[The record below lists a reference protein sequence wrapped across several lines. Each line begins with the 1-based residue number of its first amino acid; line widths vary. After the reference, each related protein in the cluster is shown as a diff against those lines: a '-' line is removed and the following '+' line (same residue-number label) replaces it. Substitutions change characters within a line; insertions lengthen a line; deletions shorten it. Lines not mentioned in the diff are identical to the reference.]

1 MPLGE
6 DPDRFGAAP
15 QSMLAR
21 KQLRP
26 LFRAAQTNRSPN
38 FALIF
43 AAAYVALSLA
53 AYAWTTA
60 TGGLALLWLCNGM
73 LAGAL
78 LLLPTRCGIALC
90 VIGVATDFGCAVAL
104 GHTPVRQAVV
114 IATLDCFEAV
124 AAASLTRR
132 FGGAALDTT
141 RTRRLFAIITRA
153 IAPATLA
160 AGTVGATLS
169 VFTIGAPFGETW
181 IAWAVGD
188 FLGMSIALP
197 ATLLLVRFQR
207 FGASPV
213 RAPRLQSLLIGGP
226 CLITFICFAQ
236 SDVHGLIMLVP
247 MAMLFETFFASPVI
261 VAITV
266 ILVAFISY
274 GLTIAGYGPI
284 AEDEPSNMGR
294 RILTLELARSTVALS
309 AWFATAMVAE
319 RDRARRTMERAVSFA
334 QAARRKAAE
343 NTRAKSD
350 FLANMSHEIRTPL
363 NGVIALT
370 GVLARSS
377 LTRHQAEIV
386 DLIRG
391 SGETLQSLIGDILD
405 TAKIEAGKV
414 ELESRAIDLEAE
426 VRAAALPLQARA
438 EEKGLEFTIEV
449 SETTKGRYVTDAVR
463 IRQIVA
469 NLASN
474 AVKFTEK
481 GQVRIIVDS
490 RPGASPDAAEQT
502 LLEVHDTGIGFDR
515 ATEQRLFQRFVQ
527 ADSSVTRT
535 YGGAGLGLGIVKSL
549 TALLGGE
556 ISVDSTPGVGS
567 VFKVILPLARAEPEA
582 LAPAVL
588 DPAEELGASGSM
600 RILVAEDN
608 PTNQRVASLILEPFG
623 AELYFADNGL
633 EAVDLFTTG
642 SFDLV
647 LMDMQMPQMDGLT
660 ATRRIREL
668 EQAAGRARTPIA
680 MLSANAM
687 EQHKRLAVLAGCDG
701 HIAKPVTPTSLIAG
715 LNQAINAARTP
726 RLCESNCDTHDE
738 IRA

>member
-1 MPLGE
+1 MPQGYAAARLG
-6 DPDRFGAAP
+6 PASQTVPTRTN
-15 QSMLAR
+15 SHS
-21 KQLRP
+21 
-26 LFRAAQTNRSPN
+26 LFRPAQTIRSPKL
-38 FALIF
+38 AAAF
-43 AAAYVALSLA
+43 AAAYVALSLV

-78 LLLPTRCGIALC
+78 LLLPPRCGIALC
-90 VIGVATDFGCAVAL
+90 VIGVVTDFSCAVAL
-104 GHTPVRQAVV
+104 GHTPVRQAAL

-141 RTRRLFAIITRA
+141 RMRRLVAIVTRA
-153 IAPATLA
+153 VAPATLM
-160 AGTVGATLS
+160 AGTVGAFVS
-169 VFTIGAPFGETW
+169 VLTIGASFGETW
-181 IAWAVGD
+181 VAWAVGD

-197 ATLLLVRFQR
+197 ATLLIVRFQR
-207 FGASPV
+207 FGAFPI
-213 RAPRLQSLLIGGP
+213 RAPKLQSLIIGGP

-247 MAMLFETFFASPVI
+247 MAMLFETFFASPAI

-266 ILVAFISY
+266 ILVAFISS

-284 AEDEPSNMGR
+284 AEDEASNMGR
-294 RILTLELARSTVALS
+294 RILALELALSTVALS

-319 RDRARRTMERAVSFA
+319 RDRARQNMERAVSFA

-343 NTRAKSD
+343 NAQAKSD

-363 NGVIALT
+363 NGVIALA

-377 LTRHQAEIV
+377 LTPRQAEIV

-405 TAKIEAGKV
+405 TAKIEAGKI

-438 EEKGLEFTIEV
+438 EEKGLDFTIEV
-449 SETTKGRYVTDAVR
+449 SDAAKGGYVTDAVR

-481 GQVRIIVDS
+481 GGVRIVVDHRVDVS
-490 RPGASPDAAEQT
+490 NDEVNET
-502 LLEVHDTGIGFDR
+502 VLEVHDTGIGFDR
-515 ATEQRLFQRFVQ
+515 ATEQRLFQRFIQ

-535 YGGAGLGLGIVKSL
+535 HGGAGLGLGIVKSL

-556 ISVDSTPGVGS
+556 VSVVSTPGVGS
-567 VFKVILPLARAEPEA
+567 VFTVKLPLRRAESNGVGRPVSAPMEA
-582 LAPAVL
+582 LADSRP
-588 DPAEELGASGSM
+588 M

-623 AELYFADNGL
+623 AELYFADNGMA
-633 EAVDLFTTG
+633 AVELFTAS

-668 EQAAGRARTPIA
+668 EQAAGRPRTPIV

-687 EQHKRLAVLAGCDG
+687 EQHIRLAAAAGCDG
-701 HIAKPVTPTSLIAG
+701 HIAKPVTPTSLISG
-715 LNQAINAARTP
+715 LNQAITAVRAPTP
-726 RLCESNCDTHDE
+726 CDRGCDPQGE

>member
-1 MPLGE
+1 MSLGE
-6 DPDRFGAAP
+6 DPVHLGPAP
-15 QSMLAR
+15 QATLAR
-21 KQLRP
+21 KQHRP
-26 LFRAAQTNRSPN
+26 LFRPAQTIRSPKL
-38 FALIF
+38 ALIF

-78 LLLPTRCGIALC
+78 LLLPTRSGIVVC
-90 VIGVATDFGCAVAL
+90 IIGVATDFSCAVAL
-104 GHTPVRQAVV
+104 GHTPARQAVL
-114 IATLDCFEAV
+114 IAILDCFEAV

-141 RTRRLFAIITRA
+141 RMRRLIAIITRA
-153 IAPATLA
+153 VAPATLL
-160 AGTVGATLS
+160 AGTIGAAIS
-169 VFTIGAPFGETW
+169 VLTIGAPFGETW
-181 IAWAVGD
+181 VAWAVGD

-197 ATLLLVRFQR
+197 ATLLIVRFQR

-213 RAPRLQSLLIGGP
+213 GAPKLQPLLIGGP

-247 MAMLFETFFASPVI
+247 MAMLFETFFASPAI

-266 ILVAFISY
+266 ILVAFISS

-284 AEDEPSNMGR
+284 AEDEVSNMGR
-294 RILTLELARSTVALS
+294 RILALELALSTVALS

-319 RDRARRTMERAVSFA
+319 RDRAQRIMERAVSFA

-343 NTRAKSD
+343 NTQAKSD

-363 NGVIALT
+363 NGVIALA
-370 GVLARSS
+370 GVLARSQLS
-377 LTRHQAEIV
+377 HRQAEIV

-405 TAKIEAGKV
+405 TAKIEAGKL

-438 EEKGLEFTIEV
+438 EEKGLDFTIEV
-449 SETTKGRYVTDAVR
+449 SDAAKGRYLTDALR
-463 IRQIVA
+463 IRQIIA

-474 AVKFTEK
+474 AVKFTDK
-481 GQVRIIVDS
+481 GYVRIVVD
-490 RPGASPDAAEQT
+490 RRLGASLGALEQVV
-502 LLEVHDTGIGFDR
+502 LEVHDTGIGFDK
-515 ATEQRLFQRFVQ
+515 ATEQRLFQRFAQ

-556 ISVDSTPGVGS
+556 VSVISTPGVGS
-567 VFKVILPLARAEPEA
+567 VFTVKLPLLRV
-582 LAPAVL
+582 APDGAAPDVTA
-588 DPAEELGASGSM
+588 PAEELAASGPM

-623 AELYFADNGL
+623 AELYFAGNGL
-633 EAVDLFTTG
+633 EAVDLYTTG

-668 EQAAGRARTPIA
+668 EQATGRARTPIA

-687 EQHKRLAVLAGCDG
+687 EQHIRLAAVAGCDG

-715 LNQAINAARTP
+715 LNQAITAARTP
-726 RLCESNCDTHDE
+726 TLYEGGYDQRDE

>member
-1 MPLGE
+1 MKS
-6 DPDRFGAAP
+6 R
-15 QSMLAR
+15 S
-21 KQLRP
+21 
-26 LFRAAQTNRSPN
+26 LFRPAQTIRSPKL
-38 FALIF
+38 AVAF
-43 AAAYVALSLA
+43 AAAYVALSSV

-78 LLLPTRCGIALC
+78 LLLPPGSGIALC
-90 VIGVATDFGCAVAL
+90 VIGVVTDFSCAVAL
-104 GHTPVRQAVV
+104 GHTPVRQAAL
-114 IATLDCFEAV
+114 IASLDCFEAV
-124 AAASLTRR
+124 SAASLARGI
-132 FGGAALDTT
+132 GGAALDTT
-141 RTRRLFAIITRA
+141 RMRRLVAIFTCA
-153 IAPATLA
+153 IAPATLV
-160 AGTVGATLS
+160 AG
-169 VFTIGAPFGETW
+169 TIGATVSVLTIGAAFGETW

-197 ATLLLVRFQR
+197 ATLLIVRFQR
-207 FGASPV
+207 FGAFPV
-213 RAPRLQSLLIGGP
+213 RAPKLQSLIIGGP
-226 CLITFICFAQ
+226 CLITLICFAQ

-247 MAMLFETFFASPVI
+247 MAMLFATFFASPAI

-266 ILVAFISY
+266 ILVAFISS
-274 GLTIAGYGPI
+274 GLTIVGYGPI
-284 AEDEPSNMGR
+284 AQDEAGDMGR
-294 RILTLELARSTVALS
+294 RILVLELALSTVALS
-309 AWFATAMVAE
+309 AWFATAIVAE
-319 RDRARRTMERAVSFA
+319 RDRARRIMERSVSLA

-343 NTRAKSD
+343 NAQAKSD

-377 LTRHQAEIV
+377 LTQGQAEIV

-405 TAKIEAGKV
+405 TAKIEAGKL
-414 ELESRAIDLEAE
+414 ELESRAIDLEEE
-426 VRAAALPLQARA
+426 VRAAALPLQVRA
-438 EEKGLEFTIEV
+438 EEKGLYFTIEV
-449 SETTKGRYVTDAVR
+449 SDAAKGRYVTDAVR

-474 AVKFTEK
+474 AVKFTEV

-490 RPGASPDAAEQT
+490 LPGATPDAAEQT
-502 LLEVHDTGIGFDR
+502 FIEVHDTGIGFDR
-515 ATEQRLFQRFVQ
+515 ATEERLFQRFVQ

-535 YGGAGLGLGIVKSL
+535 HGGAGLGLGIVKSL

-556 ISVDSTPGVGS
+556 VSVASTPGVGS
-567 VFKVILPLARAEPEA
+567 VFTVKLPLHRAESNSVACTVSAPMEA
-582 LAPAVL
+582 LVESRP
-588 DPAEELGASGSM
+588 M

-608 PTNQRVASLILEPFG
+608 LTNQRVASLILEPFG
-623 AELYFADNGL
+623 AELYFAENGVA
-633 EAVDLFTTG
+633 AVELFTTG
-642 SFDLV
+642 SFDVV

-660 ATRRIREL
+660 ATRRIREY
-668 EQAAGRARTPIA
+668 EKASGRARTPIA

-687 EQHKRLAVLAGCDG
+687 EQHVRLATAAGCDG

-715 LNQAINAARTP
+715 LNQAITAVRTLT
-726 RLCESNCDTHDE
+726 LCESGGDLSGE

>member
-1 MPLGE
+1 MPLGD
-6 DPDRFGAAP
+6 DPVRLGPTP
-15 QSMLAR
+15 QATPAR
-21 KQLRP
+21 NKHRP
-26 LFRAAQTNRSPN
+26 LFRPAQTIRSPKL
-38 FALIF
+38 ALIF

-78 LLLPTRCGIALC
+78 LLLPTRSGIALC
-90 VIGVATDFGCAVAL
+90 AIGVATDFSCAVAL
-104 GHTPVRQAVV
+104 GHTPVRQAAL

-141 RTRRLFAIITRA
+141 RMRRLIAIVTRA
-153 IAPATLA
+153 IAPATLL
-160 AGTVGATLS
+160 AGTFGATIS
-169 VFTIGAPFGETW
+169 VLTIGAPFSETW

-197 ATLLLVRFQR
+197 ATLLIVRFQR
-207 FGASPV
+207 FGALPV
-213 RAPRLQSLLIGGP
+213 RDAKVQALLIAGP
-226 CLITFICFAQ
+226 CLITFVCFAQ

-247 MAMLFETFFASPVI
+247 MTMLFETFIASPAT

-266 ILVAFISY
+266 VLVAFISS

-284 AEDEPSNMGR
+284 AEDEVTNMGR
-294 RILTLELARSTVALS
+294 RILALELVLSTVALS

-319 RDRARRTMERAVSFA
+319 HDRARRIMERSVSFA
-334 QAARRKAAE
+334 QAARRRAAE
-343 NTRAKSD
+343 NTQAKSD

-370 GVLARSS
+370 GVLARTP
-377 LTRHQAEIV
+377 LTHRQAEIV

-438 EEKGLEFTIEV
+438 EEKGLDFTIEV
-449 SETTKGRYVTDAVR
+449 SEAAKGRYLTDALR

-474 AVKFTEK
+474 AVKFTAK
-481 GQVRIIVDS
+481 GHVRIMVN
-490 RPGASPDAAEQT
+490 RQLGASPGAMEQT
-502 LLEVHDTGIGFDR
+502 ILEVHDTGIGFDK
-515 ATEQRLFQRFVQ
+515 ATEQRLFQRFAQ

-549 TALLGGE
+549 TALLGG
-556 ISVDSTPGVGS
+556 
-567 VFKVILPLARAEPEA
+567 
-582 LAPAVL
+582 
-588 DPAEELGASGSM
+588 
-600 RILVAEDN
+600 
-608 PTNQRVASLILEPFG
+608 
-623 AELYFADNGL
+623 
-633 EAVDLFTTG
+633 
-642 SFDLV
+642 
-647 LMDMQMPQMDGLT
+647 
-660 ATRRIREL
+660 
-668 EQAAGRARTPIA
+668 
-680 MLSANAM
+680 
-687 EQHKRLAVLAGCDG
+687 
-701 HIAKPVTPTSLIAG
+701 
-715 LNQAINAARTP
+715 
-726 RLCESNCDTHDE
+726 
-738 IRA
+738 

>member
-6 DPDRFGAAP
+6 EPVRFGAAP
-15 QSMLAR
+15 QAMLAR
-21 KQLRP
+21 KPFRP
-26 LFRAAQTNRSPN
+26 LFRPAQTVRSR
-38 FALIF
+38 ALAAAF

-78 LLLPTRCGIALC
+78 LLLPTRSGIALC
-90 VIGVATDFGCAVAL
+90 VIGVATDFSCAVAL
-104 GHTPVRQAVV
+104 GHTPVRQAAL
-114 IATLDCFEAV
+114 IAALDCFEAV

-141 RTRRLFAIITRA
+141 RMRRLIAIIARA
-153 IAPATLA
+153 IAPATLL
-160 AGTVGATLS
+160 AGTLGAAMS
-169 VFTIGAPFGETW
+169 VLTIGAPFGETW
-181 IAWAVGD
+181 VAWAVGD

-197 ATLLLVRFQR
+197 ATLLIVRFQR

-213 RAPRLQSLLIGGP
+213 GAPKLQSLLIGGP
-226 CLITFICFAQ
+226 CLITLVCFAQ

-247 MAMLFETFFASPVI
+247 MAMLFETFFASPAM

-266 ILVAFISY
+266 ILVAFISS

-284 AEDEPSNMGR
+284 AEDEASNMGR
-294 RILTLELARSTVALS
+294 RILALELALSTVALS

-319 RDRARRTMERAVSFA
+319 RDRARQIMERAVSFA

-343 NTRAKSD
+343 NTQAKSD

-370 GVLARSS
+370 EVLARTPLSH
-377 LTRHQAEIV
+377 RQAEIV

-414 ELESRAIDLEAE
+414 ELESREIDLEAE
-426 VRAAALPLQARA
+426 VGAAALPLQARA
-438 EEKGLEFTIEV
+438 EEKGLDFTIEV
-449 SETTKGRYVTDAVR
+449 SEAAKGRYVTDALR

-481 GQVRIIVDS
+481 GHVRIIVD
-490 RPGASPDAAEQT
+490 RRLGASPDATEQT
-502 LLEVHDTGIGFDR
+502 ILEVHDTGIGFDK
-515 ATEQRLFQRFVQ
+515 ATEQRLFKRFAQ

-549 TALLGGE
+549 TELLGGE
-556 ISVDSTPGVGS
+556 VSVISTPGAGS
-567 VFKVILPLARAEPEA
+567 VFTVKLPLLRAEPDVI
-582 LAPAVL
+582 APADSAPV
-588 DPAEELGASGSM
+588 EELAASRPM
-600 RILVAEDN
+600 RILLAEDN

-623 AELYFADNGL
+623 AELYFANNGL

-668 EQAAGRARTPIA
+668 EQATRRARTPVA

-687 EQHKRLAVLAGCDG
+687 EQHIRLAAAAGCDG

-715 LNQAINAARTP
+715 LNQAIAAARAP
-726 RLCESNCDTHDE
+726 GRCEGSKDLLNE